1 MHNATDYGSFG
12 SHVLGFGH
20 CPSYY
25 ADATTPYY
33 MKGKLLRI
41 AVSDI
46 ALDAVDYVLDNLVLD
61 TPKATLAYWNFN
73 GFSDKSGAG
82 NDLVPS
88 SGCQQRRGALLL
100 DGASSAA
107 TEDTLYL
114 AGLTQA
120 TIECFVCFGETPSS
134 GTLFSLG
141 SGVGSFAVK
150 ADATANTLTG
160 SFVPYD
166 HLAASNGGVAG
177 LAALSGKPK
186 NMAAWHH
193 VALVIDRTKS
203 GADAVRFYVDYER
216 ATPAGRAWDAAAA
229 MLDGTL
235 VVGSGFT
242 GYIDD
247 LRVSKGALEPS
258 EFIQAAARTEM
269 PDGTYISVR

>member
-1 MHNATDYGSFG
+1 M
-12 SHVLGFGH
+12 
-20 CPSYY
+20 
-25 ADATTPYY
+25 
-33 MKGKLLRI
+33 
-41 AVSDI
+41 
-46 ALDAVDYVLDNLVLD
+46 LDNLPPD
-61 TPKATLAYWNFN
+61 PETKATLAYWNFN

-100 DGASSAA
+100 DGASSAE

-114 AGLTQA
+114 SELTQA

-141 SGVGSFAVK
+141 SGVGSFAVA
-150 ADATANTLTG
+150 ADATAGTLTG
-160 SFVPYD
+160 SFIPYD
-166 HLAASNGGVAG
+166 HLAASNGGASE
-177 LAALSGKPK
+177 LATLAGKPK

-247 LRVSKGALEPS
+247 LRVTKGALEPS
-258 EFIQAAARTEM
+258 EFLQPSEHTYV
-269 PDGTYISVR
+269 PDGMSILIR